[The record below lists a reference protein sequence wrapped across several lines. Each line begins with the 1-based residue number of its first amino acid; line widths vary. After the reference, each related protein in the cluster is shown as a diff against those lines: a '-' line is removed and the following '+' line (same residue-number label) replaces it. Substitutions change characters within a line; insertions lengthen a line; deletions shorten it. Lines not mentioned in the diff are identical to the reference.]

1 MSRTSATALR
11 HPVGQAAVESAIGHV
26 FHNPALLTQ
35 ALTHDSFISKVAE
48 RTHAGYE
55 RLEFLGDRVLGLVM
69 AEILYNDNPDLKE
82 GLLARRFAEMVRG
95 GACAEVADSWNLA
108 AAIRV
113 APHEKGGQS
122 PLTASVKADACEAV
136 IGAVFL
142 DGGYAVARAV
152 IESAWRSRLAAPLE
166 LTPDAKSALQEW
178 TQGRGVAPPNYEVTA
193 RGGSDHLPHFTV
205 SVMIA
210 GFEPEIGRGTSKRDA
225 QQEAARAFLLR
236 QKIWKDLSAT
246 RDLPGAPVRE
256 RPV

>member
-1 MSRTSATALR
+1 MARASASASRSLD
-11 HPVGQAAVESAIGHV
+11 GQAEVEAAIGHV
-26 FHNPALLTQ
+26 FANPALLTQ

-48 RTHAGYE
+48 RTHGGYE

-69 AEILYNDNPDLKE
+69 AEVLYRQNPDLKE

-95 GACAEVADSWNLA
+95 GACAEVAESWNLG

-113 APHEKGGQS
+113 AAHEKGGQS
-122 PLTASVKADACEAV
+122 PLTASVKADVCEAV

-142 DGGYAVARAV
+142 DGGYSAARDV
-152 IESAWRSRLAAPLE
+152 VERAWRPRLAAPLE

-205 SVMIA
+205 SVHIA
-210 GFEPEIGRGTSKRDA
+210 GFDPEIGRGTAKRDA

-236 QKIWKDLSAT
+236 QKIWKDL
-246 RDLPGAPVRE
+246 PGAPARE
-256 RPV
+256 RQA